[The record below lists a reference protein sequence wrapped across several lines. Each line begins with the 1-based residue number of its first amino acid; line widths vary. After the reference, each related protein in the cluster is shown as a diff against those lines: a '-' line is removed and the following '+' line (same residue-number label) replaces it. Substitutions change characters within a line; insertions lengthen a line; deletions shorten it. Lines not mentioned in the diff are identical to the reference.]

1 MPSGT
6 LAGFPL
12 AAVLRLASFFLRETL
27 CFSAHASQRVCFGMA
42 CLRQSLQSPSS
53 LALSRQS
60 LAALLEASLCSGCS
74 CLGPSCSLCSS
85 GIFLTLGGEAF
96 FGGLGF
102 GSDVDLGFA
111 GFRSR
116 RLSPGS
122 SRTGVDEGLLSGS
135 YLPPNLLGIGTR
147 SAKVAPTTRFCG
159 PVRERGSPSSD
170 HPRKAWRPWETN
182 CAPKEIARDAG
193 VPVAPNSPACL
204 PGDAAAREFVVR
216 WGFPCGQG
224 RRRGGGR
231 GMRLV
236 NQLGELDREMESAS
250 RESQAAFGDGR
261 VFLERFIPN
270 PATWRSRCWPTSWGI
285 LFTWASGMQHT
296 APSPEK

>member
-6 LAGFPL
+6 LAGFSL

-27 CFSAHASQRVCFGMA
+27 CFSAHAAQRVCFGMA

-60 LAALLEASLCSGCS
+60 SAALLEASLCSGCS

-116 RLSPGS
+116 RLSPGF
-122 SRTGVDEGLLSGS
+122 SRVGVDEGLLSGS
-135 YLPPNLLGIGTR
+135 YLPPNLLGIGTL
-147 SAKVAPTTRFCG
+147 SAKVAPTTRPG
-159 PVRERGSPSSD
+159 GKDGAVPGKDGAVPRNDGAVPINVR
-170 HPRKAWRPWETN
+170 
-182 CAPKEIARDAG
+182 
-193 VPVAPNSPACL
+193 L
-204 PGDAAAREFVVR
+204 
-216 WGFPCGQG
+216 PCGG
-224 RRRGGGR
+224 W
-231 GMRLV
+231 
-236 NQLGELDREMESAS
+236 LGNLLTY
-250 RESQAAFGDGR
+250 Q
-261 VFLERFIPN
+261 
-270 PATWRSRCWPTSWGI
+270 
-285 LFTWASGMQHT
+285 
-296 APSPEK
+296 